1 MKNVVVFRQM
11 NGGDLKKSYNHRNEW
26 APSTAAK
33 ESKWIWQWR
42 VIFSPQFNSK
52 KSRHTNQKLNTFY
65 TIYFLFFF
73 FIQAANVWLSTSGS
87 QNKDNT
93 YLTRTEFL
101 QDVLCVCTLLWT
113 CMYFKCFKLA
123 DVWLLQSVQYMSSFS
138 PFFAHRHTGQLCF
151 CLSPLWNPE
160 THDFKG
166 EVLD

>member
-1 MKNVVVFRQM
+1 MVEIWRNHRTIEMTGLLQQQPRKASEYG
-11 NGGDLKKSYNHRNEW
+11 NGGW
-26 APSTAAK
+26 F
-33 ESKWIWQWR
+33 
-42 VIFSPQFNSK
+42 FSPQFNSK

-65 TIYFLFFF
+65 TISFLFF

-101 QDVLCVCTLLWT
+101 QDVLCVRTLLWT

-123 DVWLLQSVQYMSSFS
+123 DVWLLQSVQYMSSSS